1 MLKCGL
7 LEHLHMRLV
16 VAVMLLTATFAPVVL
31 ADVKWEEDGWL
42 ATIGL
47 EHLQDGDS
55 RNAYLSHK

>member
-7 LEHLHMRLV
+7 LEHLHMRLAV
-16 VAVMLLTATFAPVVL
+16 VVMLLTATFAPVVL

-47 EHLQDGDS
+47 EHLQDGDEFG
-55 RNAYLSHK
+55 